1 MKKAWKDAITA
12 MALAWGIPWLIFGV
26 MHAVREE
33 TPQSTTLPAQTTQTQ
48 AEIRETVNVLT
59 DDGVEEMELT
69 DYLTGVV
76 LCEMPGQFHMEA
88 KKAQAV
94 VARTYTLRTVLY
106 KDKHENAAICTDP
119 ACCQGYRDP
128 AQYLAAGGN
137 AAYVEE
143 AKLACLLTEG
153 YVLTYQGEL
162 IDATYF
168 SCSGGQTEDAVAV
181 WGADIPYLQSV
192 QSPGEE
198 EAAHYTDTV
207 FFTPKGFQQALGTQL
222 TGAPE
227 SWFGAATYTEGGGVD
242 TMLIGGSL
250 YTGTRLRSLLGLRS
264 TMFTVDVSA
273 DTIAV
278 TTMGYGHRVGMSQYG
293 AEAMAQEGNA
303 YREILQH
310 YYTGAKLQAMD
321 SLRASSDP

>member
-33 TPQSTTLPAQTTQTQ
+33 TPKSTTLPAQTTQTQ

-69 DYLTGVV
+69 DYLSGVV

-94 VARTYTLRTVLY
+94 VARTYALRTVLY

-192 QSPGEE
+192 ESPGEE
-198 EAAHYTDTV
+198 QADHYWDEVT
-207 FFTPKGFQQALGTQL
+207 FTAEQFQQALGIKL
-222 TGAPE
+222 TGSPGK
-227 SWFGAATYTEGGGVD
+227 WFGAVTYTEGGGVA
-242 TMLIGGSL
+242 TMVIGGKP
-250 YTGTRLRSLLGLRS
+250 YTGTALRQLLGLRS
-264 TMFTVDVSA
+264 TAFSVAVSGESLV
-273 DTIAV
+273 I
-278 TTMGYGHRVGMSQYG
+278 TTRGYGHRVGMSQYG
-293 AEAMAQEGNA
+293 ALSMALSGSGYKQ
-303 YREILQH
+303 ILQH
-310 YYTGAKLQAMD
+310 YYRGTELTQQ
-321 SLRASSDP
+321 